1 MKNKLVFHA
10 DKMKLVCILFSISII
25 VNICAWCAFIIASD
39 YSIIDDSYLSN
50 LNYLN
55 LIFIAFPASIVELIP
70 LVLCV
75 LMLIYNKIK
84 HNAKVLLKVCDYVM
98 AALNLWILVQRL
110 LNQNDDTNKLTT
122 SGYFLF
128 VLPQIISIVG
138 FIAMGISDKCF
149 DISRIGVVFA
159 AILRAVASAIPAV
172 STLINANKADGQLY
186 QLNKFIGY
194 YYIGRCIYSIIFAV
208 ALAVLLFCVFTRE
221 KSSVEDRIADLNQDY
236 TSGKITKDSYDAQRE
251 ELLKEI

>member
-1 MKNKLVFHA
+1 MKTKLAFHA

-55 LIFIAFPASIVELIP
+55 LIFIAFPASIVEFIP
-70 LVLCV
+70 LVLCI
-75 LMLIYNKIK
+75 LILIYNKIK
-84 HNAKVLLKVCDYVM
+84 HNTKISFKICSYVM
-98 AALNLWILVQRL
+98 SALNLWILVQRL
-110 LNQNDDTNKLTT
+110 LNQNDTNKLTA

-149 DISRIGVVFA
+149 DISRMGVVFA

-172 STLINANKADGQLY
+172 STLINANKVDGQFY

>member
-1 MKNKLVFHA
+1 MRLCDGSPKFV
-10 DKMKLVCILFSISII
+10 
-25 VNICAWCAFIIASD
+25 
-39 YSIIDDSYLSN
+39 DSRST
-50 LNYLN
+50 
-55 LIFIAFPASIVELIP
+55 P
-70 LVLCV
+70 
-75 LMLIYNKIK
+75 
-84 HNAKVLLKVCDYVM
+84 
-98 AALNLWILVQRL
+98 

-172 STLINANKADGQLY
+172 STLINTNKADGQLC